1 MIGLMGQNYAKILIL
16 FANLPKTSYLCL
28 EITMQLEDFLRKH
41 AEETPDRTAVVC
53 GGEKVS
59 YAALY
64 QRVQARAA
72 TLPKGQVVVFRSSQT
87 VDFLVTY
94 FAIHLAGSVAAPLER
109 DTPEP
114 LYKEIT
120 ASLVGS
126 ELPPGSADIL
136 YTTGTTGRSKGV
148 IISHRTIIADAE
160 NLIAG
165 QGFSRDLVF
174 IINGP
179 LNHIGSLSKI
189 FPVVML
195 GATLY
200 ILDGMRDLNAFF
212 DALDYPASKMA
223 TFFVPA
229 TIRMLLQFAPERLA
243 SYAHKLDFIE
253 SGAAPLAHAD
263 MLRLCELLPHT
274 RLYNTYASTE
284 TGIIATYNFND
295 GQCLQG
301 CLGHPMPH
309 SRLVIT
315 SEGLIAC
322 QGDTLMTGYV
332 NDPEL
337 TATILHDDTVF
348 TADMGHID
356 EKGRLHLEG
365 RQGDVINVGGYKV
378 APTEIEDAALSLP
391 QVKDCVCIAVD
402 HPLTGQ
408 ALKLLVVTP
417 EGASFDKRQ
426 IARALKA
433 QLETYKVPLLYEQVE
448 KIQRT
453 YNGKIN
459 RKFYSFMNDS
469 D

>member
-1 MIGLMGQNYAKILIL
+1 M

-28 EITMQLEDFLRKH
+28 EITMHLEDYLRQH

-53 GGEKVS
+53 GDETIS
-59 YAALY
+59 YATLY

-72 TLPKGQVVVFRSSQT
+72 TMPKGEVVVFRSSQT

-109 DTPEP
+109 NTPEP
-114 LYKEIT
+114 LFQEIST
-120 ASLVGS
+120 SLVGS
-126 ELPPGSADIL
+126 ALPPDSADIL

-165 QGFSRDLVF
+165 QGFSRDLLF

-189 FPVVML
+189 FPVVLL

-212 DALDYPASKMA
+212 DALDYPATKIA

-229 TIRMLLQFAPERLA
+229 TIRMLLQFGADRLA
-243 SYAHKLDFIE
+243 TYADKLDFIE

-295 GQCLQG
+295 GRCLQG
-301 CLGHPMPH
+301 CLGRPMPH
-309 SRLVIT
+309 SRIVIT
-315 SEGLIAC
+315 NDGLISC

-337 TATILHDDTVF
+337 TATILRDDTIF
-348 TADMGHID
+348 TSDIGHID
-356 EKGRLHLEG
+356 DEGMLRLEG

-378 APTEIEDAALSLP
+378 APTEVEDAALSLP
-391 QVKDCVCIAVD
+391 QVKDCICISVE
-402 HPLTGQ
+402 HPVMGH
-408 ALKLLVVTP
+408 ALKLLVVVADGYP
-417 EGASFDKRQ
+417 FDKRQ
-426 IARALKA
+426 IAHALKER
-433 QLETYKVPLLYEQVE
+433 LETYKVPLLYEQVDI
-448 KIQRT
+448 IQRT

-459 RKFYSFMNDS
+459 RKFYQLTSS
-469 D
+469 

>member
-1 MIGLMGQNYAKILIL
+1 
-16 FANLPKTSYLCL
+16 
-28 EITMQLEDFLRKH
+28 MQLEDYLRQH
-41 AEETPDRTAVVC
+41 AEETPDRTAVIC
-53 GGEKVS
+53 DGETIS

-64 QRVQARAA
+64 QRIQARAA
-72 TLPKGQVVVFRSSQT
+72 TLPQGQVVVFRSSQT

-114 LYKEIT
+114 LFQEIT
-120 ASLVGS
+120 ASLTGS

-148 IISHRTIIADAE
+148 IISHRTILADAE

-179 LNHIGSLSKI
+179 LNHIGSLSKL

-200 ILDGMRDLNAFF
+200 LLNGMRDLNAFF
-212 DALDYPASKMA
+212 DALDYPAPKMA

-243 SYAHKLDFIE
+243 SYADKLDFIE

-301 CLGHPMPH
+301 CLGRPMPH

-337 TATILHDDTVF
+337 TATILHDDTIF

-356 EKGRLHLEG
+356 EEGRLRLEG

-378 APTEIEDAALSLP
+378 APTEVEDAALSLP
-391 QVKDCVCIAVD
+391 QVNDCICIAVD

-417 EGASFDKRQ
+417 EGQPFDKRQ

-459 RKFYSFMNDS
+459 RKFYQNRS
-469 D
+469 

>member
-1 MIGLMGQNYAKILIL
+1 
-16 FANLPKTSYLCL
+16 
-28 EITMQLEDFLRKH
+28 MQLEDYLRQH
-41 AEETPDRTAVVC
+41 AEETPDRTAVIC
-53 GGEKVS
+53 DGETIS

-72 TLPKGQVVVFRSSQT
+72 TLPQGQVVVFRSSQT

-114 LYKEIT
+114 LFQEIT
-120 ASLVGS
+120 ASLTGS

-148 IISHRTIIADAE
+148 IISHRTILADAE

-179 LNHIGSLSKI
+179 LNHIGSLSKL

-200 ILDGMRDLNAFF
+200 ILNGMRDLNAFF
-212 DALDYPASKMA
+212 EALDYPAPKMA

-243 SYAHKLDFIE
+243 SYADKLDFIE

-301 CLGHPMPH
+301 CLGRPMPH

-337 TATILHDDTVF
+337 TATILHDDTIF

-356 EKGRLHLEG
+356 EEGRLRLEG

-378 APTEIEDAALSLP
+378 APTEVEDAALSLP
-391 QVKDCVCIAVD
+391 QVNDCICIAVD

-417 EGASFDKRQ
+417 EGQPFDKRQ

-459 RKFYSFMNDS
+459 RKFYQNRS
-469 D
+469 

>member
-1 MIGLMGQNYAKILIL
+1 
-16 FANLPKTSYLCL
+16 
-28 EITMQLEDFLRKH
+28 MQLEDYLRQH
-41 AEETPDRTAVVC
+41 AEETPDRTAVIC
-53 GGEKVS
+53 DGETIS

-72 TLPKGQVVVFRSSQT
+72 TLPQGQVVVFRSSQT

-114 LYKEIT
+114 LFQEIT
-120 ASLVGS
+120 ASLTGS

-148 IISHRTIIADAE
+148 IISHRTILADAE

-179 LNHIGSLSKI
+179 LNHIGSLSKL

-200 ILDGMRDLNAFF
+200 ILNGMRDLNAFF
-212 DALDYPASKMA
+212 EALDYPAPKIA

-243 SYAHKLDFIE
+243 SYADKLDFIE

-301 CLGHPMPH
+301 CLGRPMPH

-337 TATILHDDTVF
+337 TATILHDDTIF

-356 EKGRLHLEG
+356 EEGRLRLEG

-378 APTEIEDAALSLP
+378 APTEVEDAALSLP
-391 QVKDCVCIAVD
+391 QVNDCICIAVD

-417 EGASFDKRQ
+417 EGQPFDKRQ

-459 RKFYSFMNDS
+459 RKFYQNRSKK
-469 D
+469 

>member
-1 MIGLMGQNYAKILIL
+1 
-16 FANLPKTSYLCL
+16 
-28 EITMQLEDFLRKH
+28 MQLEDYLRQH
-41 AEETPDRTAVVC
+41 AEETPDRTAVIC
-53 GGEKVS
+53 DGETIS

-72 TLPKGQVVVFRSSQT
+72 TLPQGQVVVFRSSQT

-114 LYKEIT
+114 LFQEIT
-120 ASLVGS
+120 VSLTGS

-148 IISHRTIIADAE
+148 IISHRTILADAE

-179 LNHIGSLSKI
+179 LNHIGSLSKL

-200 ILDGMRDLNAFF
+200 LLNGMRDLNAFF
-212 DALDYPASKMA
+212 DALDYPAPKMA

-243 SYAHKLDFIE
+243 SYADKLDFIE

-301 CLGHPMPH
+301 CLGRPMPH

-337 TATILHDDTVF
+337 TATILHDDTIF

-356 EKGRLHLEG
+356 EEGRLRLEG

-378 APTEIEDAALSLP
+378 APTEVEDAALSLP
-391 QVKDCVCIAVD
+391 QVNDCICIAVD

-417 EGASFDKRQ
+417 EGQPFDKRQ

-459 RKFYSFMNDS
+459 RKFYQNRS
-469 D
+469 

>member
-1 MIGLMGQNYAKILIL
+1 
-16 FANLPKTSYLCL
+16 
-28 EITMQLEDFLRKH
+28 MQLEDYLRQH
-41 AEETPDRTAVVC
+41 AEEKPDRTAVIC
-53 GGEKVS
+53 DGETIS

-72 TLPKGQVVVFRSSQT
+72 TLPQGQVVVFRSSQT

-114 LYKEIT
+114 LFQEIT
-120 ASLVGS
+120 ASLTGS

-148 IISHRTIIADAE
+148 IISHRTILADAE

-179 LNHIGSLSKI
+179 LNHIGSLSKL

-200 ILDGMRDLNAFF
+200 ILNGMRDLNAFF
-212 DALDYPASKMA
+212 EALDYPAPKMA

-243 SYAHKLDFIE
+243 SYADKLDFIE

-301 CLGHPMPH
+301 CLGRPMPH

-337 TATILHDDTVF
+337 TATILHDDTIF

-356 EKGRLHLEG
+356 EEGRLRLEG

-378 APTEIEDAALSLP
+378 APTEVEDAALSLP
-391 QVKDCVCIAVD
+391 QVNDCICIAVD

-417 EGASFDKRQ
+417 EGQPFDKRQ

-459 RKFYSFMNDS
+459 RKFYQNRS
-469 D
+469 